1 MKRSFLVAATLALG
15 VAGWIMSGQFGG
27 SEVRPSQQVVKANP
41 TASLLEVQVR
51 TVVARECTKEIVL
64 FATTAADRAVQVRAE
79 TAGRVTTLGAAK
91 GDRVKRGD
99 VIVRFAMEDRE
110 ARLIE
115 AEANLAHYTLA
126 YDAARKLSE
135 KEFRSRVQL
144 AETRSRLESANAAL
158 AAIRNDIEHTVIRAP
173 FNGILEDL
181 PVEIGDYLGIGESVA
196 RIVDLDPVLIVAE
209 VSEREVGLV
218 KKGLPARARLVTGQV
233 LAGTVRFVS
242 RVGTAP
248 TRTFRVEVA
257 ADNPALAIGEGLTA
271 ELWLTTGSVRA
282 HRVSPAVLT
291 LSKDGVL
298 GIKIVGPADRIVFH
312 PVDIVADTPD
322 GVWLAGLPERVDVV
336 TVGHEFVRAGQIV
349 KPRFEETPPPG
360 AGSDGDGAVGAP
372 EGRGAAS

>member
-27 SEVRPSQQVVKANP
+27 SEVQPSQSVVG
-41 TASLLEVQVR
+41 ASSTPSMFEVQVR
-51 TVVARECTKEIVL
+51 TVVARERTKEIVL
-64 FATTAADRAVQVRAE
+64 FASTEADRAVQVRAE

-99 VIVRFAMEDRE
+99 IIVRFAVEDRE
-110 ARLIE
+110 ARLAE

-126 YDAARKLSE
+126 YDATRKLSE
-135 KEFRSRVQL
+135 QEFRSRVQL
-144 AETRSRLESANAAL
+144 AEARSRLEAANAVL
-158 AAIRNDIEHTVIRAP
+158 AAIRNDIEHTVVRAP
-173 FNGILEDL
+173 FNGIIEDL
-181 PVEIGDYLGIGESVA
+181 PVEIGDYLGIGESVG
-196 RIVDLDPVLIVAE
+196 RIVDFDPVLIVAE

-218 KKGLPARARLVTGQV
+218 KKGSPARARLVTGQEV
-233 LAGTVRFVS
+233 AGTVRYVS
-242 RVGTAP
+242 RVGTVP

-257 ADNPALAIGEGLTA
+257 ADNPALTIGEGLTA
-271 ELWLTTGSVRA
+271 ELWLTTGRVRA

-291 LSKDGVL
+291 LSEDGVL

-349 KPRFEETPPPG
+349 KPRFEEISPPG
-360 AGSDGDGAVGAP
+360 AGSDGDGTVRSP
-372 EGRGAAS
+372 EGSGAAS